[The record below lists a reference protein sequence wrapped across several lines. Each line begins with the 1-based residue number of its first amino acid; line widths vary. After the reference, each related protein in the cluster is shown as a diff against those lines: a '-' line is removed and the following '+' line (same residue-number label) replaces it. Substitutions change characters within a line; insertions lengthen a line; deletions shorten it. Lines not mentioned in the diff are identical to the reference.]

1 MENISYIP
9 ILKTKRAEFS
19 ALTQLASQVK
29 EKILPLLEIEPV
41 PIDPDTE
48 VPDKTYDEML
58 DGFGQKVA
66 GACTAMPSIFLDGI
80 LIEEQFISTQDTY
93 PIINAVN
100 QVRAAGIRVIPVTS
114 PTRTQNYRNA
124 IDTLLQ
130 GEVCLRLTTVDLVN
144 PQMISTYIQHLG
156 LPPQQIDVVIDL
168 RDMLT
173 EESVNAGTIKI
184 MALGLINNLQNVSDF
199 RTVALAS
206 GSFPVDLSAI
216 AVGIYSQQRLEWT
229 LWQDLHTSGQLIRQM
244 VYSDYGVQHP
254 EYTRLATRFP
264 SATASVRYTGDNDFW
279 VFRGRV
285 ATRYGY
291 EQYGAHS
298 QAIIAHPEYPGA
310 NFCAGDQDI
319 ENYAQVYAAY
329 QLNPLPSHKFGSP
342 EVWRRIGQN
351 HHITKVVYQL
361 ANLYGL

>member
-1 MENISYIP
+1 MANISYIP
-9 ILKTKRAEFS
+9 ILKTKRAEFT
-19 ALTQLASQVK
+19 ALAQLTPSVK
-29 EKILPLLEIEPV
+29 EKISPLLEIEPV

-48 VPDKTYDEML
+48 IPDKTYDEML

-66 GACTAMPSIFLDGI
+66 AACSAMPSVFLDGL
-80 LIEEQFISTQDTY
+80 LIEEEFISPQDTY
-93 PIINAVN
+93 PFINAVS
-100 QVRAAGIRVIPVTS
+100 QLRSTGMHVIPVTS

-124 IDTLLQ
+124 VDFILDN
-130 GEVCLRLTTVDLVN
+130 EVCLRLTTVDLVN
-144 PQMISTYIQHLG
+144 PQLISSYIHHLKL
-156 LPPQQIDVVIDL
+156 LPHQIDVVIDL

-173 EESVNAGTIKI
+173 EESINAGTIKI
-184 MALGLINNLQNVSDF
+184 MALGLINNLQHISSF
-199 RTVALAS
+199 RTVALAC
-206 GSFPVDLSAI
+206 GSFPVDLSNI
-216 AVGIYSQQRLEWT
+216 SVGIYSQQRLEWT
-229 LWQDLHTSGQLIRQM
+229 LWQDLHANGQLVRQM
-244 VYSDYGVQHP
+244 VYSDYGIQHP

-279 VFRGRV
+279 VFRGKV

-310 NFCAGDQDI
+310 GFCTGDQDI
-319 ENYAQVYAAY
+319 ATYAQVYAAY
-329 QLNPLPSHKFGSP
+329 QLNPSPAHKFGSA

>member
-1 MENISYIP
+1 MANISYIP

-19 ALTQLASQVK
+19 ALTQLAPNVK
-29 EKILPLLEIEPV
+29 EKISPLLEIEPV

-48 VPDKTYDEML
+48 VPDKSYNEML

-66 GACTAMPSIFLDGI
+66 GACSAMSSIFLDGI
-80 LIEEQFISTQDTY
+80 LIEEQFISAQDTY
-93 PIINAVN
+93 PMVNALN
-100 QVRAAGIRVIPVTS
+100 QVRAMGVRVIPVTS

-144 PQMISTYIQHLG
+144 PQMISTYIQHLD

-173 EESVNAGTIKI
+173 EESVNAGTIRI
-184 MALGLINNLQNVSDF
+184 MALGLINNLQHVSGF

-206 GSFPVDLSAI
+206 GSFPIDLSSI

-229 LWQDLHTSGQLIRQM
+229 LWQDLHTNGQLVRQM
-244 VYSDYGVQHP
+244 IYSDYGVQHP

-298 QAIIAHPEYPGA
+298 QTIIAHPEYPGA
-310 NFCAGDQDI
+310 SFCTGDQDI

-351 HHITKVVYQL
+351 HHITKVVHQL

>member
-1 MENISYIP
+1 MANISYIP

-19 ALTQLASQVK
+19 ALTQLAPHVK
-29 EKILPLLEIEPV
+29 EKISPLLEIEPV

-48 VPDKTYDEML
+48 IPDKSYDEML

-66 GACTAMPSIFLDGI
+66 GACSAMSSVFLDGI
-80 LIEEQFISTQDTY
+80 LIEEQFISAHDTY
-93 PIINAVN
+93 PMVNAVN

-156 LPPQQIDVVIDL
+156 LPPEQIDVVIDL

-173 EESVNAGTIKI
+173 EESVNAGTIRI
-184 MALGLINNLQNVSDF
+184 MALGLINNLQHVSTF

-206 GSFPVDLSAI
+206 GSFPIDLSSI

-229 LWQDLHTSGQLIRQM
+229 LWQDLHTNGQLVRQM
-244 VYSDYGVQHP
+244 IYSDYGVQHP

-310 NFCAGDQDI
+310 SFCAGDQDI

-329 QLNPLPSHKFGSP
+329 RLNPLPSHKFGGP

-351 HHITKVVYQL
+351 HHITKVVHQL